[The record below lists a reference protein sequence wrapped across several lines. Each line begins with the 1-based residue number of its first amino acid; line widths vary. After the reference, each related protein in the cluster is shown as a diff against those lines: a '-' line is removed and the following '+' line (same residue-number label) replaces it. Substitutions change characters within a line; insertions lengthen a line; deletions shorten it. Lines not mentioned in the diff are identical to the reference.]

1 MFASIPSQIWFER
14 TLPRKAFLA
23 SDFNGGTAK
32 IIHLTVGSSSRWTA
46 VVPVHLPLPTR
57 PLKLLSISWTRLALA
72 GSLQA
77 HSATPEQ
84 AVERLPSARG
94 SSVCPL
100 GPGSPPRLA
109 QSVSRIALRP
119 PRPPQK
125 QFAFWSMGLLSRM
138 PWLFPARPR
147 LPTLGCDLPCY
158 KVRET

>member
-1 MFASIPSQIWFER
+1 MPKPTLKQDVVFASIPSQIWFER

-109 QSVSRIALRP
+109 QSVSRIALP
-119 PRPPQK
+119 LPSTPRAVCLLEYGAFK
-125 QFAFWSMGLLSRM
+125 QNALALSCTPSPSHFRM
-138 PWLFPARPR
+138 
-147 LPTLGCDLPCY
+147 
-158 KVRET
+158 